1 MALVDVCEALS
12 RTSLT
17 GVHITTCGAS
27 VIALVD
33 VCAALSWT
41 SLTGV
46 HIATCAASVMALV
59 DVSEA
64 LFVNM
69 FDRNS

>member
-1 MALVDVCEALS
+1 MAVVDVYE
-12 RTSLT
+12 
-17 GVHITTCGAS
+17 
-27 VIALVD
+27 
-33 VCAALSWT
+33 ALSWT

-64 LFVNM
+64 LPRTGMTEIQCNTYSKRYGPRELLKLCPGQV
-69 FDRNS
+69 